1 MNVLLIILHADA
13 VQKVILK
20 LPNRLIMN
28 YLRKHMNPNTF
39 QLILFL
45 KHNRDFWKVE
55 KVIDDM
61 LGDQTLVEDESD
73 DEEDD
78 DEYDKE

>member
-1 MNVLLIILHADA
+1 MPIILHADA
-13 VQKVILK
+13 VQKVIDE

-28 YLRKHMNPNTF
+28 YFPKHMDPDTL

-45 KHNRDFWKVE
+45 KHNRDFWKAE

-61 LGDQTLVEDESD
+61 LGDQTLVDDESD
-73 DEEDD
+73 GEEDG
-78 DEYDKE
+78 DEYDDE

>member
-28 YLRKHMNPNTF
+28 YLRKHMDPDTL

-45 KHNRDFWKVE
+45 KHNRDFWKAE